1 MLTKDDHAR
10 ISAAIGAVEQRTR
23 GEIFCV
29 MAHDVSH
36 YREVPLGWGALV
48 ALLLPPLLIPLLSG
62 LHQLALPSLFTGWS
76 DGLASEMQVL
86 HALTIYSLIQ
96 VVLFAVV
103 TLIVSLPRVRRVAT
117 PRFLKRYRVAQVA
130 HRHFVAAGGRHNAPH
145 ILIFASLGDRKV
157 QLVAHEGIHKAV
169 GQGPW
174 NAAVAA
180 VTKGMKEHKAA
191 DGFIAAINICGDALA
206 AHFPPEGN
214 APRNQLPNTL
224 LEI

>member
-29 MAHDVSH
+29 LAHEVSH

-48 ALLLPPLLIPLLSG
+48 ALLLPPILIPFLPG
-62 LHQLALPSLFTGWS
+62 LHLTIPGLFTGWS
-76 DGLASEMQVL
+76 DGLASEVQVL

-103 TLIVSLPRVRRVAT
+103 AFIVSLPRVRAVAT
-117 PRFLKRYRVAQVA
+117 PHFLKRYRVAQVA

-145 ILIFASLGDRKV
+145 ILIFASLADRKV

-174 NAAVAA
+174 DAAVAA
-180 VTKGMKEHKAA
+180 VTKGMKEHRAA

-206 AHFPPEGN
+206 AHFPLAGN

-224 LEI
+224 LET